1 MDFVVFGTGR
11 NTALAELDAYLGNGD
26 DTFRHLPAQVWPAL
40 PDAAGSL
47 PAQLF
52 LADFNHDGKPD
63 LLFAQND
70 VELGL
75 GNGDGTFQSPTTI
88 LRNFGPVAV
97 GDVNHDGYLDLVQ
110 ARNSGQKR
118 CDQADNASGLPV
130 PAATVYLGQANG
142 QFAQGATYLA
152 PELQGSIFLPAL
164 LGDFDGDGNLDLAIP
179 YAPRAARGRMSSI
192 CWAARATGLSARAP
206 SPILL
211 LIRISRSW
219 VRTSV
224 ELDAP
229 TCWN

>member
-1 MDFVVFGTGR
+1 MDTLTNPTIVESGDVDHDGKMDFVVFGTGR

-26 DTFRHLPAQVWPAL
+26 GTFQHLPAQVWPAL

-110 ARNSGQKR
+110 ARNSGQSAVTR
-118 CDQADNASGLPV
+118 RIIMQADYLCPGLRFIWVKPTASL
-130 PAATVYLGQANG
+130 
-142 QFAQGATYLA
+142 
-152 PELQGSIFLPAL
+152 
-164 LGDFDGDGNLDLAIP
+164 
-179 YAPRAARGRMSSI
+179 PRARLILRRSCRAQYFSPR
-192 CWAARATGLSARAP
+192 CWATSMGTATL
-206 SPILL
+206 ILL
-211 LIRISRSW
+211 FPMPLGPP
-219 VRTSV
+219 VAV
-224 ELDAP
+224 
-229 TCWN
+229 